1 MEQQMIM
8 SADAD
13 SAEMM
18 RCIED
23 CEACHRLCLHMAMN
37 HCLEVGGE
45 HVEPGHLRTMLVCAD
60 VCRAT
65 ADAMLS
71 SFAYHEVLCSACTR
85 ICDECAESCERVG
98 DMDECVN
105 ACRRCAESCERMSGS
120 AGRSEYGT
128 AGVRAL
134 GGDAPN
140 KATPSL

>member
-18 RCIED
+18 RCIEA
-23 CEACHRLCLHMAMN
+23 CETCHRLCLHMATN
-37 HCLEVGGE
+37 HCLESGGE
-45 HVEPGHLRTMLVCAD
+45 HLEPDHFRTMLVCAD
-60 VCRAT
+60 MCRAT

-71 SFAYHEVLCSACTR
+71 SFTYHEVLCTACSR

-105 ACRRCAESCERMSGS
+105 ACRRCAESCNRMSGS
-120 AGRSEYGT
+120 AGRSDYST
-128 AGVRAL
+128 AGARRL
-134 GGDAPN
+134 GGETGDN
-140 KATPSL
+140 ATPSL